1 MEKYVDM
8 KSPFTGERFKEVCA
22 MEYMEYLGENFR
34 VHVRYYVCEDTGE
47 QFTTTEQDTLQFDGL
62 YSQYRIRHGIPFTE
76 EIKGHKPLNR
86 AKYWSVR
93 AKITP

>member
-1 MEKYVDM
+1 MFM
-8 KSPFTGERFKEVCA
+8 NKSAQFSSLLTRDEHIT
-22 MEYMEYLGENFR
+22 YLCIIL
-34 VHVRYYVCEDTGE
+34 H
-47 QFTTTEQDTLQFDGL
+47 
-62 YSQYRIRHGIPFTE
+62 HGIPFTE